1 MRFAF
6 WFLFLAVVVHLVK
19 VGLAS
24 RKYRVGAAP
33 RPCRGQR
40 DLAVRGAAALSS
52 GLGAGRWA
60 LGTAAGS
67 PGRLR
72 FLRLSSSCPCVLKR
86 RQAGS
91 SP

>member
-60 LGTAAGS
+60 RLRAHPAGS
-67 PGRLR
+67 A
-72 FLRLSSSCPCVLKR
+72 SSAFHHPVR
-86 RQAGS
+86 AF
-91 SP
+91 